1 MDSPASETSQGQAI
15 ALRNAIISMTVE
27 SWRLVK
33 VLERLLNSVD
43 AKEQQRYQGKIR
55 WFVKKTDEALKSAG
69 LNMVNYEG
77 RPYDPGIPATPIN
90 LEDFK
95 ADEKLYVM
103 QMLEPVIVDSE
114 GKIVKTGTVSLG
126 RVE

>member
-1 MDSPASETSQGQAI
+1 MDSPDTVLSQDQVVV
-15 ALRNAIISMTVE
+15 LREAIISMTVE

-33 VLERLLNSVD
+33 VLERLLNSVEI
-43 AKEQQRYQGKIR
+43 KEQQRYQGKIR

-69 LNMVNYEG
+69 LNLVNYEG

-90 LEDFK
+90 LEDFQT
-95 ADEKLYVM
+95 DEKLYVM

-126 RVE
+126 RMK